1 MTWILCLLGYRT
13 SNNRISI
20 ASWKS
25 FEYSVLLEALVK
37 SSKRCLF
44 FKATSKVLKEYMFGF
59 SKELRKASGISFLCL
74 LFASKTFEVYF
85 LPLVILETNLQ
96 KDIISS
102 KQTLCSQKFVVET
115 IPLCLIWIN
124 HNETYIYTWTLVCW
138 ITNTKLPLSLGTL

>member
-1 MTWILCLLGYRT
+1 MTWTLCLLGYRT

-20 ASWKS
+20 ATWKS

-44 FKATSKVLKEYMFGF
+44 FKATSKVLISVRIFWRT
-59 SKELRKASGISFLCL
+59 SKSLRNVRLCL

-124 HNETYIYTWTLVCW
+124 HNETYIYTWALVCW

>member
-1 MTWILCLLGYRT
+1 MGIEHQTKEYQQELWE
-13 SNNRISI
+13 
-20 ASWKS
+20 S

-44 FKATSKVLKEYMFGF
+44 FKATSKVLKEYVFGF
-59 SKELRKASGISFLCL
+59 SKELRKASGMSVYVCRSPRILSRSIFSHLSFL
-74 LFASKTFEVYF
+74 
-85 LPLVILETNLQ
+85 ETKLQ

-124 HNETYIYTWTLVCW
+124 HNETYIYTWALVCRM
-138 ITNTKLPLSLGTL
+138 TNTKLPPSFATL